1 MKKIKMKSYREET
14 DNFYKIHK
22 VYAKL
27 KEMGVI
33 KEYETFERYVQYWM
47 ARRGECREHLEY
59 DEEGSHLHNYRSL
72 ETQELE
78 NYFRELDKKKIEEQ
92 NKKNIKNRIPRTKN

>member
-33 KEYETFERYVQYWM
+33 KEYETFERYVQYWI
-47 ARRGECREHLEY
+47 AAW
-59 DEEGSHLHNYRSL
+59 
-72 ETQELE
+72 E
-78 NYFRELDKKKIEEQ
+78 N
-92 NKKNIKNRIPRTKN
+92 